1 VMGLGDYLS
10 VAVHGQ
16 TMVAARGDRVVISK
30 DAGQSWWPLGIP
42 NMLTRTYK
50 VLFSHDG
57 TLWLAGREGVYFTRD
72 LGKTWLWLE
81 RLPLRDVNDIVYD
94 EARGRIVTTS
104 RLGDGVYSL
113 DPKTMKWKFART
125 GYPIALIR
133 IAGDRLVA
141 ASTDDGVLL
150 EPEGSGILTAE
161 K

>member
-1 VMGLGDYLS
+1 MGLGDFVS

-30 DAGQSWWPLGIP
+30 DAGQNWWPLGVP
-42 NMLTRTYK
+42 TMLTRTYK
-50 VLFSHDG
+50 VLFSQDG

-104 RLGDGVYSL
+104 RLGDGVYAL

-133 IAGDRLVA
+133 IAGERLVA

-150 EPEGSGILTAE
+150 EPEGSEILTAE